1 MVPGAVAAVA
11 GSGGAAFCFL
21 NNSFTAQSCSIH
33 TTAQL
38 LYWGAV
44 LLPGIL
50 TVKDAPETTI
60 LQPFMIKQFW
70 QLVSCV
76 SFFYYTE
83 FTDKNKLPKNEF
95 L

>member
-44 LLPGIL
+44 LLPAIL
-50 TVKDAPETTI
+50 TVKDAPETTTFHDQTI
-60 LQPFMIKQFW
+60 LAA
-70 QLVSCV
+70 CV
-76 SFFYYTE
+76 LCFILLLY
-83 FTDKNKLPKNEF
+83 
-95 L
+95 